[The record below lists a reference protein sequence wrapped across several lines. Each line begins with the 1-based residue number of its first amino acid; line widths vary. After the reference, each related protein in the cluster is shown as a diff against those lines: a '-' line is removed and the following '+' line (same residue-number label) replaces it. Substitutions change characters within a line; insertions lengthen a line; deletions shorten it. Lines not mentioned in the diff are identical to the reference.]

1 MRVLLDTHTFI
12 WFIGGS
18 ANLSDTARRLIED
31 VGNERLL
38 SVASL
43 WEMSIKVSV
52 GKLKLDLSFPKLVRQ
67 EVEGNAMNVSGIRP
81 EHLETLAGLPFHHK
95 DPFDR
100 LIIAQGLTED
110 IAIVGKD
117 SAFKDYSVKLLW

>member
-52 GKLKLDLSFPKLVRQ
+52 GKLKLDLSLDLGLVKVDQDDLREIQ
-67 EVEGNAMNVSGIRP
+67 QRWVP
-81 EHLETLAGLPFHHK
+81 
-95 DPFDR
+95 D
-100 LIIAQGLTED
+100 
-110 IAIVGKD
+110 
-117 SAFKDYSVKLLW
+117 W